1 MNLKLTK
8 YLVFLY
14 IFSPLFFLNVSEA
27 NPIFLINNIE
37 ITVNTDN
44 SKNMR
49 NNAMINAEIKALDI
63 LAKKTLTTIDY
74 KEFQKINNID
84 ASYLVESIE
93 FVNEIMSEDFYL
105 AVFNIKFNPY
115 RTREFFQANS
125 LTFSEI
131 KSNQIPL
138 YATFS
143 NHKELYL
150 MDNFWEEKWREKSL
164 VHEFIDL
171 SYNTISREIKS
182 DLSLSK
188 FLNLDFIQN
197 KTDFEENNLVLIW
210 CEPRV
215 KGNKI
220 ELNII
225 SKIIINNKSK
235 IIQNSF
241 LEEFSIND
249 PEYLNDVIEVL
260 VDNVYNHWIKVT
272 SHSENLTRYSFVYNV
287 RNLEEWF
294 LIKQIL
300 EGIDTISSYEIHEF
314 DTKEIKGS
322 INFYGNLDKFRLIL
336 NQYKIHTTDLG
347 AIQVLQLNND

>member
-37 ITVNTDN
+37 ITVNTDK

-84 ASYLVESIE
+84 ANYLVESIE

-182 DLSLSK
+182 
-188 FLNLDFIQN
+188 N
-197 KTDFEENNLVLIW
+197 K
-210 CEPRV
+210 R
-215 KGNKI
+215 
-220 ELNII
+220 
-225 SKIIINNKSK
+225 KIINLLKKRKYMLKFI
-235 IIQNSF
+235 
-241 LEEFSIND
+241 SIVN
-249 PEYLNDVIEVL
+249 YV
-260 VDNVYNHWIKVT
+260 
-272 SHSENLTRYSFVYNV
+272 FVK
-287 RNLEEWF
+287 R
-294 LIKQIL
+294 
-300 EGIDTISSYEIHEF
+300 D
-314 DTKEIKGS
+314 
-322 INFYGNLDKFRLIL
+322 
-336 NQYKIHTTDLG
+336 
-347 AIQVLQLNND
+347 